1 MARDYPAA
9 VEYLNSLQTNA
20 ATLAHFAAQGVQ
32 FYGLGLKHFAVHWER
47 LGHRVQDLNGPC
59 VIHIA
64 GTKGKG
70 STAMFC
76 EALLRN
82 VPGSALSADRL
93 KGLKVGTYTS
103 PHLIEVRERIR
114 VNGQPVTHDTFA
126 KYFFECW
133 DKVVAAHQD
142 ATKVTYTSGKVLK
155 PGYFHFLT
163 LLALH
168 TFIREQVDVVIL
180 EVGIGGKY
188 DTTNIVPQ
196 PTVCGI
202 TSLGLDHQKVLG
214 NTLSEIA
221 TQKAGIAKP
230 GVPIVSVSQ
239 SPEAERAIITAV
251 TEAGGQL
258 LWLDDILPTAVIPAQ
273 LTLGIQGHH
282 QIENSRLATALVS
295 IWLQRAPHTLVPCA
309 TKEVFGPHISESNLT
324 KFQEWVARGLSMA
337 RWPGRSQIYRQPTT
351 RTVWFMD
358 GAHTLESMVACGK
371 WYQSCHKAE
380 ADFVLLFNCSQ
391 GRHGEMLLRALADL
405 ILPSVGRSCTAVF
418 CPNLGQR
425 PDSINHTVAIQ
436 PDLTNQRRAAEVW
449 RELCENHDRT
459 CETKVL
465 PTIDAAIACIQSSV
479 DAKSDPTD
487 VLVTGS
493 LHLVGGV
500 IDVLKVPIFNS
511 TPSPH

>member
-1 MARDYPAA
+1 MTRDYPAA
-9 VEYLNSLQTNA
+9 IEHLNSLQTNA
-20 ATLAHFAAQGVQ
+20 STLAHFAAQGVQ

-47 LGHRVQDLNGPC
+47 LGHRVQDLNGLC
-59 VIHIA
+59 VIHVA

-82 VPGSALSADRL
+82 VPGSALTGRPS
-93 KGLKVGTYTS
+93 GLKVGTYTS

-114 VNGQPVTHDTFA
+114 VNGQPVPQATFA

-142 ATKVTYTSGKVLK
+142 ATKATYTPDKILR

-196 PTVCGI
+196 PAVCGI

-230 GVPIVSVSQ
+230 GVPIVSVPQ
-239 SPEAERAIITAV
+239 PPEAERAITTAV
-251 TEAGGQL
+251 AEAGGQL
-258 LWLDDILPTAVIPAQ
+258 LWLDDIPLAGVIPTQ
-273 LTLGIQGHH
+273 LTLGIQGQH
-282 QIENSRLATALVS
+282 QIENARLATALVS
-295 IWLQRAPHTLVPCA
+295 TWLQRAPHTLVPSA
-309 TKEVFGPHISESNLT
+309 TKEVFDLHTNDNDLA
-324 KFQEWVARGLSMA
+324 KFQEWVIRGLSTA
-337 RWPGRSQIYRQPTT
+337 RWPGRSHIYRQPTT

-358 GAHTLESMVACGK
+358 GAHTLESMVACAK
-371 WYQSCHKAE
+371 WYQSRHQAE

-391 GRHGEMLLRALADL
+391 GRHGEVLLRALGDL
-405 ILPSVGRSCTAVF
+405 VLPSLGKSCTAVF
-418 CPNLGQR
+418 CPNIGQR
-425 PDSINHTVAIQ
+425 PDSINHMVAVQ
-436 PDLTNQRRAAEVW
+436 PDLTSQHRAAEVW
-449 RELCENHDRT
+449 QELCQNHGRVCD
-459 CETKVL
+459 TKVL
-465 PTIDAAIACIQSSV
+465 PTIHAAVECIQSTTE
-479 DAKSDPTD
+479 ANPGPTH

-493 LHLVGGV
+493 LHLVGG
-500 IDVLKVPIFNS
+500 
-511 TPSPH
+511 